1 MVIRRMT
8 EADTREIAEL
18 EADIFSMPW
27 SRQGFVDTLAMP
39 NVIFLA
45 AYEGEELAG
54 YCGVYMAADEGEITN
69 VAVRESFRKRGIGER
84 LVTELMEAAH
94 AEGANH
100 FLLEVRE
107 SNAAAIHLYE
117 KLGFAVCGKRK
128 RFYEC
133 PSEDALVMST
143 DG

>member
-94 AEGANH
+94 AEGADH

-117 KLGFAVCGKRK
+117 KLGFVVCGKRK

>member
-1 MVIRRMT
+1 MVIRTMT
-8 EADTREIAEL
+8 EADTRAIAEL

-27 SRQGFVDTLAMP
+27 SRQGFVDTLDME

-69 VAVRESFRKRGIGER
+69 VAVRETFRKRGIGER
-84 LVTELMEAAH
+84 LVGELMETAR
-94 AEGANH
+94 AEGVNH
-100 FLLEVRE
+100 FILEVRE

-117 KLGFAVCGKRK
+117 KLGFAVCGRRK
-128 RFYEC
+128 RFYER
-133 PSEDALVMST
+133 PTEDALVMNM
-143 DG
+143 DQ